1 MTTNQLVWS
10 RTKDALVQSV
20 ERLGFPSEL
29 GEAVARN
36 LGSPKAM
43 ERMIS
48 YLDYVKPKS
57 EELIVDEMLAICSE
71 IDAWR
76 EKKASEE
83 ANARYNEMLY
93 YGLGTEEESGEESL
107 N

>member
-1 MTTNQLVWS
+1 MA
-10 RTKDALVQSV
+10 KH
-20 ERLGFPSEL
+20 
-29 GEAVARN
+29 

-57 EELIVDEMLAICSE
+57 EELIVDEMLAIRSE
-71 IDAWR
+71 IDAWK

-93 YGLGTEEESGEESL
+93 YGLGTEDEP
-107 N
+107 

>member
-1 MTTNQLVWS
+1 MITNQFVWT
-10 RTKDALVQSV
+10 RTKDELVKSV
-20 ERLGFPSEL
+20 ERLGFPAEL
-29 GEAVARN
+29 GEAVAKH
-36 LGSPKAM
+36 LGSPRAM

-57 EELIVDEMLAICSE
+57 EELIVDEMLAIRSE
-71 IDAWR
+71 VDAWK

-93 YGLGTEEESGEESL
+93 NGLGDSEE
-107 N
+107 

>member
-1 MTTNQLVWS
+1 MTTNQLLWN
-10 RTKDALVQSV
+10 RTKAALVQSV
-20 ERLGFPSEL
+20 ERLGFPAEL
-29 GEAVARN
+29 GEAVAKH

-57 EELIVDEMLAICSE
+57 EELIVDEMLAIRSE
-71 IDAWR
+71 VDAWK

-93 YGLGTEEESGEESL
+93 YGLGTEKES
-107 N
+107 